1 MKLNHIKA
9 SCLTIFEI
17 GVACLFFAVCASSPA
32 QERVFASD
40 AVGFC
45 EVETKIAE
53 FVDRELVVNADFV
66 IGWEGF
72 WLSPAVT
79 CDFDLRNPKRLR
91 FTFAEEFRKATKAKI
106 LGRMDRLRKK
116 RLKTPT
122 DQRKLTGTFVIKVL
136 KYHKQNDFDTRFDFV
151 VVLKS
156 VLQISKP

>member
-91 FTFAEEFRKATKAKI
+91 FTLLKNSGKQQKQRSSAEWIACE
-106 LGRMDRLRKK
+106 KK